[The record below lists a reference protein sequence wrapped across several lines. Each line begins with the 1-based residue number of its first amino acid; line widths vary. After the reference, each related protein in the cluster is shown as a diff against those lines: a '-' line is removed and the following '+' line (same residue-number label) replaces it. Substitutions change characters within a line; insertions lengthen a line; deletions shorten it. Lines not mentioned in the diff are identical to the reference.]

1 MHELGIVY
9 QIIKV
14 VDQFARENGV
24 TEVDKI
30 VLEIGQLSG
39 AIPKFIK
46 ECYPAA
52 VDGTAYESAKLE
64 IITLPANGKCRGCS
78 NIYNIV
84 ENRKVCPE
92 CESQDFE
99 LISGREFNIKEIVAY

>member
-14 VDQFARENGV
+14 VDQFAKQNEV
-24 TEVDKI
+24 TEVAKI

-39 AIPKFIK
+39 AIPKFIQ

-52 VDGTAYESAKLE
+52 VDGTPYEATKLE
-64 IITLPANGKCRGCS
+64 IITLPANGKCNNCS
-78 NIYNIV
+78 NIFNIV
-84 ENRKVCPE
+84 DNRRICPE
-92 CESQDFE
+92 CESQDYE
-99 LISGREFNIKEIVAY
+99 MISGREFNIKEIVAY